1 MCGYIIGVRTVLLAG
16 VVMDPPKA
24 PKPARRGTDPEK
36 AKARKKRWMDNPANR
51 AKRNKLRREAYRNR
65 ISRQLEG
72 A

>member
-1 MCGYIIGVRTVLLAG
+1 MLLAG
-16 VVMDPPKA
+16 VVIDPPKVQA
-24 PKPARRGTDPEK
+24 LKPARRGTDPEK